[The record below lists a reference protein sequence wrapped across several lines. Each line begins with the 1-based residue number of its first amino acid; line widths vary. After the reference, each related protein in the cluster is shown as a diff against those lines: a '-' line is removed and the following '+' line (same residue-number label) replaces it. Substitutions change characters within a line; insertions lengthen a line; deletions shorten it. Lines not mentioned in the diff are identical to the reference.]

1 MCAKLNSS
9 IIVHRLAS
17 DLGLRASVDPVRA
30 VLVHCH
36 KLVKSFLADYP
47 DCPSP
52 AKLLEFLA
60 NKLGT
65 RLVEIHTDGD
75 LRRITEEYTSR
86 GERAFASLEQE
97 LADDQS
103 YGITIKI
110 HTGTRGKPDMSPS
123 LIAAEGRDSAA
134 TTPSGMNSGTY
145 LS

>member
-17 DLGLRASVDPVRA
+17 DLGLRASVAPVRA

-47 DCPSP
+47 ECPSP

-75 LRRITEEYTSR
+75 LQRITQEYRSR
-86 GERAFASLEQE
+86 GERAFASLERE

-110 HTGTRGKPDMSPS
+110 HNHQPWKPDTSPS
-123 LIAAEGRDSAA
+123 LIAAEGSNSAA
-134 TTPSGMNSGTY
+134 TTPSGTNSATC